1 MTDAVCYVKTAE
13 IRAAVEGR
21 ETDVLDRLGISWEKG
36 APHIDC
42 PYPDHGGRDDWRWDP
57 RKCRAFCTCIGKR
70 HGEKRS
76 HSIFDIVALI
86 EDVDYDT
93 AKIRVAK
100 IIGRS
105 DLIKTK
111 SGGRG
116 HQATDA
122 TSLLTPSPDNRDDDL
137 VWIYLGYR
145 LNVDPNCV
153 PRPRTRAVGIQA
165 LAYFD
170 PPPQKGKNSAKP
182 ILVATTPCAVF
193 EQIDRAGC
201 IHAHRIY
208 LAAGGLGKADL
219 GIDTSGKSREAKKS
233 AKVIGG
239 DNTSGRSVLW
249 GDLETAT
256 LAILGEGIE
265 TSAALALAFWAEIEA
280 GEIMVAACVSAAGIE
295 NFKPWPKTKK
305 VIVAAD
311 RDEATR
317 GGARA
322 PSLRGEHAAR
332 VFGIRHHREF
342 AGGAALPVSIA
353 LPGKSGESID
363 WLDILLRDGLAAVRT
378 GVLRGAAFAPTATE
392 IERYRTSLTKAERL
406 KEVIKT
412 YPLPHLDK
420 LIVEFRYT
428 PRDEIWMH
436 KWSEKC
442 DQETGERFE
451 SWTPIASPMG
461 AAALLQLVGED
472 DAYGLRVLVED
483 MSGKPRTVDFERGEL
498 ARLGASEIR
507 ARLFAA
513 GLRVDSDGENICIQF
528 LKAAKPPTLVTIVSR
543 PGWHRFPGLP
553 DRVFITPAGEAIGS
567 PADRPIELTAAETLP
582 DRVGR
587 SGTIEGWQAAVRAAV
602 TAENCPHWT
611 LGAAAGF
618 AGTII
623 QLTGLD
629 TCGLN
634 ESGDTTLG
642 KTTSQQIAVS
652 AWSSPKQSDG
662 GLLKSMRATENAM
675 EAVARDSNGSILA
688 LDETA
693 HADGKV
699 IAKVIYLLAG
709 DVGKARMR
717 PDSSLRRP
725 HTWSTFV
732 LLSGEKSLEQKIRD
746 DGGQWTGGMAV
757 RFPDVDV
764 TGINSRVAPE
774 TIDALKQIVMN
785 YGHAGPAFVRAL
797 VANGLHREP
806 DLLRERILTMAFT
819 LAGSDTASPNVR
831 AALPFAILAIV
842 GSLAQDFGICP
853 SEADVAG
860 AIGWAWKRFCSS
872 SDALAIDPDR
882 QAVVN
887 IQQYIAERWD
897 VTIKNVEAVTGVNN
911 REAVAWYDKDTIY
924 LPTSRIAEAA
934 GGVLKEQRIAGAL
947 DKGGHL
953 ARRGDPKRI
962 AIRYVPKIGH
972 VNCYAL
978 RRGQF
983 GRPDEATEPYA
994 LNLVAGDE

>member
-1 MTDAVCYVKTAE
+1 MTGAVRYVKTAE
-13 IRAAVEGR
+13 IRAAVKCR
-21 ETDVLDRLGISWEKG
+21 ETLVLERLGILWQKG
-36 APHIDC
+36 KPHINC
-42 PYPDHGGRDDWRWDP
+42 PYPDHGGADDWRWDP

-70 HGEKRS
+70 PGEKRS

-93 AKIRVAK
+93 AKIRVAE

-111 SGGRG
+111 SGGKG
-116 HQATDA
+116 HQTTDA
-122 TSLLTPSPDNRDDDL
+122 TSLLTPSPDNRNDDL

-145 LNVDPNCV
+145 LNVDPNCA
-153 PRPRTRAVGIQA
+153 PRPRTRAVGIA
-165 LAYFD
+165 SLGYFD
-170 PPPQKGKNSAKP
+170 PPPRKAKKTAKP

-193 EQIDRAGC
+193 EQIDRDGG

-219 GIDTSGKSREAKKS
+219 GIDANGKSRKAKKS
-233 AKVIGG
+233 ARVIGA

-249 GDLETAT
+249 GDPKTAT
-256 LAILGEGIE
+256 LAILCEGIE
-265 TSAALALAFWAEIEA
+265 TAASVALALWAEIEA
-280 GEIMVAACVSAAGIE
+280 GEILVAACVNALGIE

-311 RDEATR
+311 RDEAAADDNR
-317 GGARA
+317 PASR
-322 PSLRGEHAAR
+322 RGEDAAR
-332 VFGIRHHREF
+332 TFGIRHHREF
-342 AGGAALPVSIA
+342 TGGAAPLVSIA
-353 LPGKSGESID
+353 LPGMPGESID

-378 GVLRGAAFAPTATE
+378 GVLGGAAFAPTADE
-392 IERYRTSLTKAERL
+392 LERYRTSVTKAERL
-406 KEVIKT
+406 KEVIET
-412 YPLPHLDK
+412 YLLPHLDK
-420 LIVEFRYT
+420 LRVEFRYT
-428 PRDEIWMH
+428 PRDEIWAH
-436 KWSEKC
+436 KWGEKSN
-442 DQETGERFE
+442 QETGERFE

-461 AAALLQLVGED
+461 VVALLQLAEED

-513 GLRVDSDGENICIQF
+513 GLRVESDGENICIQF
-528 LKAAKPPTLVTIVSR
+528 LKAARPATLVTIVSR
-543 PGWHRFPGLP
+543 PGWHRLPGLP
-553 DRVFITPAGEAIGS
+553 DKVFITPAGEAIGS
-567 PADRPIELTAAETLP
+567 SAARPIQLAAAETLP

-587 SGTIEGWQAAVRAAV
+587 SGTIEGWQTAVRAAV

-611 LGAAAGF
+611 LGSAAAF
-618 AGTII
+618 AGTIT

-675 EAVARDSNGSILA
+675 EAVARDSNGAILA
-688 LDETA
+688 LDEMA

-699 IAKVIYLLAG
+699 IARTIYLLAG

-717 PDSSLRRP
+717 PDSSLRRL

-774 TIDALKQIVMN
+774 TIDALKQIFMN

-797 VANGLHREP
+797 VANSLHREP
-806 DLLRERILTMAFT
+806 DLLRGRIWTMAHT
-819 LAGSDTASPNVR
+819 LAGSDAASPNVR
-831 AALPFAILAIV
+831 AALPFAILAIA
-842 GSLAQDFGICP
+842 GSLAKEFGILP

-860 AIGWAWKRFCSS
+860 AIEWAWERFCSS
-872 SDALAIDPDR
+872 SDALAIDPSR

-887 IQQYIAERWD
+887 IRQFIAERWD
-897 VTIKNVEAVTGVNN
+897 VTIKNVEADTGVNN
-911 REAVAWYDKDTIY
+911 REAVAWYDEDTIY
-924 LPTSRIAEAA
+924 LPTNRIAEAA
-934 GGVLKEQRIAGAL
+934 GSVLKEQRIAGAL
-947 DKGGHL
+947 DSGGYL
-953 ARRGDPKRI
+953 SRRGDPKRI

-978 RRGQF
+978 RRSQF
-983 GRPDEATEPYA
+983 GRPDKGTEP
-994 LNLVAGDE
+994 LRSKRGGSR